1 MNRNQSSG
9 FTILELVIVIVIL
22 GILAAVVVPRIFFI
36 SEDAHKSTVYAF
48 LGSMRT
54 GLELYADNQIVT
66 AGYKNYPDAED
77 FENPG
82 GAAFGITLGEVSDS
96 WSISSSGSNKVDFVY
111 TPTDPNTVVRYS
123 SSGDDSYTLVIRSG
137 PDYML
142 EDQGSGGGS
151 GGDDHGD

>member
-9 FTILELVIVIVIL
+9 FTILEIVIVIIIL
-22 GILAAVVVPRIFFI
+22 GILAAVVVPRILFL
-36 SEDAHKSTVYAF
+36 SEDAHRASVYGF
-48 LGSMRT
+48 LGSMKT

-82 GAAFGITLGEVSDS
+82 GAAFGITLGEISDS

-111 TPTDPNTVVRYS
+111 ALTDPNTIVRYS
-123 SSGDDSYTLVIRSG
+123 SSGDDTYTLVIRSG
-137 PDYML
+137 PAYMF
-142 EDQGSGGGS
+142 EDQGSGGGDDD
-151 GGDDHGD
+151 DDHGD